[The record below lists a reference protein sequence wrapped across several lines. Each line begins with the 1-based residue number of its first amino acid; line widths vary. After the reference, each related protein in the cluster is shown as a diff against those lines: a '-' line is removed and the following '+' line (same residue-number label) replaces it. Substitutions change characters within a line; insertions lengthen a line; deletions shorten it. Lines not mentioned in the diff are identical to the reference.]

1 MTHLPQESGHDKAP
15 FKVGAAPLYWCYDTP
30 SLSACRKFNG
40 CVSRNQAERSEGPS
54 KLPVCQRLRRGGCGG
69 GSLPGGRVSSWS
81 VSPWWLYVARSA
93 HGVLRANP

>member
-1 MTHLPQESGHDKAP
+1 MTHLPQESEHDKAP

-54 KLPVCQRLRRGGCGG
+54 KLPVCQRLRRAACGVAV
-69 GSLPGGRVSSWS
+69 LPKDRTAS
-81 VSPWWLYVARSA
+81 
-93 HGVLRANP
+93 